1 MGNDAEVRR
10 VETVPAQVV
19 IQTVAMTAE
28 QT

>member
-10 VETVPAQVV
+10 VEAMRAKVV
-19 IQTVAMTAE
+19 IQTSAMTAE